1 MEGGLL
7 GKIVRIKQINTE
19 VDVVY
24 ASVYMGMCDAYG
36 GSSIYMYMYF
46 YF

>member
-1 MEGGLL
+1 MTGGLL

-19 VDVVY
+19 VDVIY
-24 ASVYMGMCDAYG
+24 ASVYIGTCDAFG
-36 GSSIYMYMYF
+36 RSSIYMYMYF